1 MAHHFLGKHHKAATA
16 AGEAEPPKVTDW
28 RKEEKHHKHMEQ
40 LAQLGTVIAGA
51 KKGPSTRTPTRSRK
65 ASPPPSP
72 LAAPA
77 SPSTNTTRRRTPRST
92 ADTAIG
98 YSPTLHR

>member
-51 KKGPSTRTPTRSRK
+51 KKGPEHTHSHK
-65 ASPPPSP
+65 IKEGV
-72 LAAPA
+72 AAA
-77 SPSTNTTRRRTPRST
+77 VTVGSAGFSFHEHHQKKDAKKHRRH
-92 ADTAIG
+92 G
-98 YSPTLHR
+98 HWL